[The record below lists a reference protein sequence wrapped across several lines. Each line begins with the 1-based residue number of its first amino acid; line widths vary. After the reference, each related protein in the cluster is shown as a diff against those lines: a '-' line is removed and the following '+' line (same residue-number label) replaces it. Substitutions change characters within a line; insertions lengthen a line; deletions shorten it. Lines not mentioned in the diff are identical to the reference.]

1 MELIQKANGLKTI
14 INKLYL
20 IILFIF
26 FLHNLSGQEKLDS
39 LIYWSDEMLNDTS
52 ENIRMH
58 AFNEVRNNIYN
69 IFNQNKNNFNLDFS
83 KVKSISS
90 LQSEDKKCRI
100 ITYNLRKKEAE
111 RTGTHMVLRPRGRKP
126 NNT

>member
-1 MELIQKANGLKTI
+1 MELIQTANGLKTA

-20 IILFIF
+20 IISFIF
-26 FLHNLSGQEKLDS
+26 FMHNLSGQEKLDS

-52 ENIRMH
+52 ENVRMH

-69 IFNQNKNNFNLDFS
+69 ILNQNKNNFNLDFS

-100 ITYNLRKKEAE
+100 ITYNLRK
-111 RTGTHMVLRPRGRKP
+111 
-126 NNT
+126 